1 MFRHLLNHH
10 TPVERELERTTGER
24 IEALPLLIRS
34 LHNPGTCP
42 IDLLPWLAW
51 ALSVDT
57 WSPDWTEEQKRAVC
71 KASLQIHRHKGTVGA
86 VEDALAALGI
96 SLEIIEPK
104 DQDPATRVPH
114 KLQINA
120 MVNTVFLDAEAGTK
134 SLLDEIK
141 SIVRHTA
148 PARCS
153 FILELGF
160 EWIQASIFVVSSTPA
175 LKIRADDVTT
185 VRLDTLEGDGEQSIA
200 ATVCLTNALKFR
212 SNTATT
218 ERFDTLE
225 NEGEHLS
232 ATVVSLTHATV
243 FNSCIAETAL

>member
-34 LHNPGTCP
+34 LHNPDTCP

-57 WSPDWTEEQKRAVC
+57 WSTDWTEAQKRAVC

-114 KLQINA
+114 KLQIVA
-120 MVNTVFLDAEAGTK
+120 MVNTVFLDVESGTD
-134 SLLDEIK
+134 SLLNDIR
-141 SIVRHTA
+141 SIVKHTA

-160 EWIQASIFVVSSTPA
+160 EWLEEMMLVVAPT
-175 LKIRADDVTT
+175 
-185 VRLDTLEGDGEQSIA
+185 A
-200 ATVCLTNALKFR
+200 AIKFR
-212 SNTATT
+212 SDLVSTERLETLINEGSNEKATT
-218 ERFDTLE
+218 VALTQPLNLRSSTANTQRGDL
-225 NEGEHLS
+225 
-232 ATVVSLTHATV
+232 VRRDSLTAPFALALTGATV
-243 FNSCIAETAL
+243 FKSIFAETAS